1 MLGVSRVSTTKN
13 TVLGIKKFSNI
24 LFTLAIFFSSCQ
36 FLYNYNHFLLSLYFR
51 YSWLKLLLALI
62 VPIAVT
68 VIHYLINN
76 DLIYIADRTASV
88 MVVFSIL
95 FVLDGINLR
104 HFDMTDRSRSLHQL
118 IFGLETFF
126 SVLAVIT
133 LITLIRQ
140 KDRELNNHYAESLK
154 AFFSGSIPVMVI
166 GFAKIY
172 FSSRIYG
179 KVYNPPNLIPF
190 NGEMSEFAKSGE
202 LELLIRDAGNVLFF
216 TALVIVLLGITKRCK
231 FFWGIC
237 LPVAI
242 SVSMEFYQYFFKC
255 GDPDID
261 DVILNTVGA
270 ILGCVI
276 YKFIIEKIKENELCW
291 ESLEQ
296 WMWR

>member
-36 FLYNYNHFLLSLYFR
+36 FLYNYSQHLLELNY
-51 YSWLKLLLALI
+51 KLRWAKILLAVV
-62 VPIAVT
+62 VPIVVT
-68 VIHYLINN
+68 VIHYLINH

-88 MVVFSIL
+88 MIIYTFLYIIDSVIL
-95 FVLDGINLR
+95 RNTKLIDGFLSLR
-104 HFDMTDRSRSLHQL
+104 QL
-118 IFGLETFF
+118 MYGLETFF

-140 KDRELNNHYAESLK
+140 KNRELNNHYAESLK

-237 LPVAI
+237 LPIAI

>member
-1 MLGVSRVSTTKN
+1 MSTTKN

-36 FLYNYNHFLLSLYFR
+36 FLYNYNQHLLELNYKLRWAKILLSVV
-51 YSWLKLLLALI
+51 
-62 VPIAVT
+62 VPIVVT
-68 VIHYLINN
+68 VIHYLINH

-88 MVVFSIL
+88 MIIYTFLYIIDSVIL
-95 FVLDGINLR
+95 RNTKLINGFLSLR
-104 HFDMTDRSRSLHQL
+104 QL
-118 IFGLETFF
+118 MYGLETFF

-154 AFFSGSIPVMVI
+154 AFFSGSIPVMGI

-216 TALVIVLLGITKRCK
+216 TALVIVLLEITKRCK

>member
-1 MLGVSRVSTTKN
+1 
-13 TVLGIKKFSNI
+13 
-24 LFTLAIFFSSCQ
+24 
-36 FLYNYNHFLLSLYFR
+36 
-51 YSWLKLLLALI
+51 
-62 VPIAVT
+62 
-68 VIHYLINN
+68 
-76 DLIYIADRTASV
+76 
-88 MVVFSIL
+88 
-95 FVLDGINLR
+95 
-104 HFDMTDRSRSLHQL
+104 
-118 IFGLETFF
+118 
-126 SVLAVIT
+126 
-133 LITLIRQ
+133 
-140 KDRELNNHYAESLK
+140 
-154 AFFSGSIPVMVI
+154 MVI

-216 TALVIVLLGITKRCK
+216 TALVIVLLEITKRCK

>member
-36 FLYNYNHFLLSLYFR
+36 FLYNYNQHLLELNY
-51 YSWLKLLLALI
+51 KLRWAKILLAVV
-62 VPIAVT
+62 VPIVVT
-68 VIHYLINN
+68 VIHYLINH

-88 MVVFSIL
+88 MIIYTFLYIIDSVIL
-95 FVLDGINLR
+95 RNTKLIDGFLSLR
-104 HFDMTDRSRSLHQL
+104 QL
-118 IFGLETFF
+118 MYGLETFF

-140 KDRELNNHYAESLK
+140 KNRELNNHYAESLK

>member
-1 MLGVSRVSTTKN
+1 MLGVSRVLTTKN

-36 FLYNYNHFLLSLYFR
+36 FLYNYSQHLLELNY
-51 YSWLKLLLALI
+51 KLRWAKILLAVV

-68 VIHYLINN
+68 VIHYLINH

-88 MVVFSIL
+88 MIIYTFLYIIDSVIL
-95 FVLDGINLR
+95 RNTKLIDGFLSLR
-104 HFDMTDRSRSLHQL
+104 QL
-118 IFGLETFF
+118 MYGLETFF

-140 KDRELNNHYAESLK
+140 KNRELNNHYAESLK

>member
-1 MLGVSRVSTTKN
+1 MSPTSK
-13 TVLGIKKFSNI
+13 VLEV
-24 LFTLAIFFSSCQ
+24 
-36 FLYNYNHFLLSLYFR
+36 R
-51 YSWLKLLLALI
+51 
-62 VPIAVT
+62 
-68 VIHYLINN
+68 
-76 DLIYIADRTASV
+76 
-88 MVVFSIL
+88 
-95 FVLDGINLR
+95 
-104 HFDMTDRSRSLHQL
+104 
-118 IFGLETFF
+118 GL
-126 SVLAVIT
+126 
-133 LITLIRQ
+133 
-140 KDRELNNHYAESLK
+140 
-154 AFFSGSIPVMVI
+154 
-166 GFAKIY
+166 
-172 FSSRIYG
+172 
-179 KVYNPPNLIPF
+179 
-190 NGEMSEFAKSGE
+190 
-202 LELLIRDAGNVLFF
+202 LFF

>member
-36 FLYNYNHFLLSLYFR
+36 FLYNYSQHLLELNY
-51 YSWLKLLLALI
+51 KLRWAKILLAVV
-62 VPIAVT
+62 VPIVVT
-68 VIHYLINN
+68 VIHYLINH

-88 MVVFSIL
+88 MIIYTFLYIIDSVIL
-95 FVLDGINLR
+95 RNTKLIDGFLSLR
-104 HFDMTDRSRSLHQL
+104 QL
-118 IFGLETFF
+118 MYGLETFF

-140 KDRELNNHYAESLK
+140 KNRELNNHYAESLK

>member
-36 FLYNYNHFLLSLYFR
+36 FLYNYNQHLLELNY
-51 YSWLKLLLALI
+51 KLRWAKILLAVV
-62 VPIAVT
+62 VPIVVT
-68 VIHYLINN
+68 VIHYLINH

-88 MVVFSIL
+88 MIIYTFLYIIDSVIL
-95 FVLDGINLR
+95 RNTKLIDGFLSLR
-104 HFDMTDRSRSLHQL
+104 QL
-118 IFGLETFF
+118 MYGLETFF

-140 KDRELNNHYAESLK
+140 KNRELNNHYAESLK

-166 GFAKIY
+166 GFVKIY

>member
-1 MLGVSRVSTTKN
+1 M
-13 TVLGIKKFSNI
+13 
-24 LFTLAIFFSSCQ
+24 
-36 FLYNYNHFLLSLYFR
+36 
-51 YSWLKLLLALI
+51 
-62 VPIAVT
+62 
-68 VIHYLINN
+68 
-76 DLIYIADRTASV
+76 
-88 MVVFSIL
+88 
-95 FVLDGINLR
+95 
-104 HFDMTDRSRSLHQL
+104 
-118 IFGLETFF
+118 
-126 SVLAVIT
+126 
-133 LITLIRQ
+133 ITLIRQ

-202 LELLIRDAGNVLFF
+202 LELLIRDTGNVLFF

-242 SVSMEFYQYFFKC
+242 SISMEFYQYFFKC

>member
-1 MLGVSRVSTTKN
+1 MSTTKN

-36 FLYNYNHFLLSLYFR
+36 FLYNYNQHLLELNY
-51 YSWLKLLLALI
+51 KLRWAKILLAVV
-62 VPIAVT
+62 VPIVVT
-68 VIHYLINN
+68 VIHYLINH

-88 MVVFSIL
+88 MIIYTFLYIIDSVIL
-95 FVLDGINLR
+95 RNTKLIDGFLSLR
-104 HFDMTDRSRSLHQL
+104 QL
-118 IFGLETFF
+118 MYGLETFF

-140 KDRELNNHYAESLK
+140 KNRELNNHYAESLK

>member
-1 MLGVSRVSTTKN
+1 M
-13 TVLGIKKFSNI
+13 
-24 LFTLAIFFSSCQ
+24 
-36 FLYNYNHFLLSLYFR
+36 
-51 YSWLKLLLALI
+51 
-62 VPIAVT
+62 
-68 VIHYLINN
+68 
-76 DLIYIADRTASV
+76 
-88 MVVFSIL
+88 
-95 FVLDGINLR
+95 
-104 HFDMTDRSRSLHQL
+104 
-118 IFGLETFF
+118 
-126 SVLAVIT
+126 
-133 LITLIRQ
+133 ITLIRQ
-140 KDRELNNHYAESLK
+140 KNRELNNHYAESLK

-216 TALVIVLLGITKRCK
+216 TALVIVLLEITKRCK

>member
-1 MLGVSRVSTTKN
+1 MSTTKN

-36 FLYNYNHFLLSLYFR
+36 FLYNYNQHLLELNY
-51 YSWLKLLLALI
+51 KLRWAKILLAVV
-62 VPIAVT
+62 VPIVVT
-68 VIHYLINN
+68 VIHYLINH

-88 MVVFSIL
+88 MIIYTFLYIIDSVIL
-95 FVLDGINLR
+95 RNTKLINGFLSLR
-104 HFDMTDRSRSLHQL
+104 QL
-118 IFGLETFF
+118 MYGLETFF

-140 KDRELNNHYAESLK
+140 KNRELNNHYAESLK

-291 ESLEQ
+291 ELLEQ

>member
-68 VIHYLINN
+68 VIHYLINH
-76 DLIYIADRTASV
+76 DLIY
-88 MVVFSIL
+88 
-95 FVLDGINLR
+95 
-104 HFDMTDRSRSLHQL
+104 MTDRSRSLHQL

>member
-1 MLGVSRVSTTKN
+1 MSTTKN

-36 FLYNYNHFLLSLYFR
+36 FLYNYSQHLLELNY
-51 YSWLKLLLALI
+51 KLRWAKILLAVV

-68 VIHYLINN
+68 VIHYLINH

-88 MVVFSIL
+88 MIIYTFLYIIDSVIL
-95 FVLDGINLR
+95 RNTKLIDGFLSLR
-104 HFDMTDRSRSLHQL
+104 QL
-118 IFGLETFF
+118 MYGLETFF

>member
-1 MLGVSRVSTTKN
+1 MSTTKN
-13 TVLGIKKFSNI
+13 TVLVIKKFSNI

-36 FLYNYNHFLLSLYFR
+36 FLYNYNQHLLELNY
-51 YSWLKLLLALI
+51 KLRWAKILLAVV
-62 VPIAVT
+62 VPIVVT
-68 VIHYLINN
+68 VIHYLINH

-88 MVVFSIL
+88 MIIYTFLYIIDSVIL
-95 FVLDGINLR
+95 RNTKLIDGFLSLR
-104 HFDMTDRSRSLHQL
+104 QL
-118 IFGLETFF
+118 MYGLETFF

>member
-1 MLGVSRVSTTKN
+1 MSTTKN

-36 FLYNYNHFLLSLYFR
+36 FLYNYNQHLLELNY
-51 YSWLKLLLALI
+51 KLRWAKILLAVV
-62 VPIAVT
+62 VPIVVT
-68 VIHYLINN
+68 VIHYLINH

-88 MVVFSIL
+88 MIIYTFLYIIDSVIL
-95 FVLDGINLR
+95 RNTKLIYGFLSLR
-104 HFDMTDRSRSLHQL
+104 QL
-118 IFGLETFF
+118 MYGLETFF

-140 KDRELNNHYAESLK
+140 KNRELNNHYAESLK

>member
-36 FLYNYNHFLLSLYFR
+36 FLYNYSQHLLELNY
-51 YSWLKLLLALI
+51 KLRWAKILLAVV
-62 VPIAVT
+62 VPIVVT
-68 VIHYLINN
+68 VIHYLINH

-88 MVVFSIL
+88 MIIYTFLYIIDSVIL
-95 FVLDGINLR
+95 RNTKLIDGFLSLR
-104 HFDMTDRSRSLHQL
+104 QL
-118 IFGLETFF
+118 MYGLETFF

-190 NGEMSEFAKSGE
+190 NGEMSAFAKSGE

-237 LPVAI
+237 LPVSI